1 MYMYMYMSMSMYM
14 YMYMYLSVFLSA
26 CLPAWLSVCL
36 YIHTYIT
43 SHHIT
48 LHCTTL
54 HYTTL
59 HYITLHY
66 IHTHTHM
73 WGSINGG
80 SPNWLV
86 YNVKS
91 TKQICF
97 RGTTILGNLHISA
110 CSLFGSPQKYMI
122 FCCMAWICSITVFTV
137 FFTVSGAK
145 GWVLAAQCSIN
156 SKQN

>member
-1 MYMYMYMSMSMYM
+1 MC
-14 YMYMYLSVFLSA
+14 LSF
-26 CLPAWLSVCL
+26 CLPACLAVCL
-36 YIHTYIT
+36 YIHTYIHT
-43 SHHIT
+43 LHYIT
-48 LHCTTL
+48 LHYITLHYTTLHYTRL

-59 HYITLHY
+59 HYITY
-66 IHTHTHM
+66 IHTHM